1 MKLIYS
7 PTSPFVRKVAVTA
20 IETGLEGRIERVT
33 LKPGDAALAAVNPLG
48 KVPALVLDDG
58 TALAGSSLI
67 CEYLDS
73 LHQGARLFPAAGAA
87 RWRALGRLVIAD
99 GIMEAAVLRVQEA
112 WRDEGERSPAWVEK
126 QTLKISDA
134 LDLFEADARLLD
146 GPLAIDTIALGCAV
160 GYVDLRAPDE
170 GWRASRP
177 KLAAWYA
184 GFAEHPSM
192 AATRP
197 PT

>member
-7 PTSPFVRKVAVTA
+7 PTSPFVRKVSATA
-20 IETGLEGRIERVT
+20 IEAGVEQRIERVT
-33 LKPGDAALAAVNPLG
+33 LKPGDAELAAIYPLG

-58 TALAGSSLI
+58 SALAGSSVI

-73 LHQGARLFPAAGAA
+73 LSQGARLFPAEGAA

-112 WRDEGERSPAWVEK
+112 WRDEGERSPSWVEK
-126 QTLKISDA
+126 QTLKISSA
-134 LDLFEADARLLD
+134 LDLFEADTPPASD
-146 GPLAIDTIALGCAV
+146 PLTIDTLAAGCAI
-160 GYVDLRAPDE
+160 GYVDLRSPDE

-177 KLAAWYA
+177 KLAGWYEA
-184 GFAEHPSM
+184 FAERPSM

>member
-7 PTSPFVRKVAVTA
+7 PTSPFVRKVSAMA
-20 IETGLEGRIERVT
+20 IEAGVEGRIERVT
-33 LKPGDAALAAVNPLG
+33 LKPGDAELAAINPLG
-48 KVPALVLDDG
+48 KVPALVRDDG
-58 TALAGSSLI
+58 TALAGSSVI

-73 LHQGARLFPAAGAA
+73 LSQGARLFPAEGEA
-87 RWRALGRLVIAD
+87 RWRALGRLAIAD
-99 GIMEAAVLRVQEA
+99 GIMEAAVLRVQEG
-112 WRDEGERSPAWVEK
+112 WRDEGERSPGWVEK
-126 QTLKISDA
+126 QTLKIADA
-134 LDLFEADARLLD
+134 LDHFEADTPPPGD
-146 GPLAIDTIALGCAV
+146 PLTIDTLTLGCAI

-177 KLAAWYA
+177 KLAAWYEA
-184 GFAEHPSM
+184 FAERPSM

>member
-7 PTSPFVRKVAVTA
+7 PTSPFVRKVTVTA
-20 IETGLEGRIERVT
+20 IETGTEGRIERVT
-33 LKPGDAALAAVNPLG
+33 LKPGDAGLAAINPLG

-58 TALAGSSLI
+58 SALAGSSLI

-73 LHQGARLFPAAGAA
+73 LHDGARLFPAQGAA

-112 WRDEGERSPAWVEK
+112 WRDAGERSPSWVEK
-126 QTLKISDA
+126 QTLKISSA
-134 LDLFEADARLLD
+134 LDLFEADAGLLD

-197 PT
+197 PA